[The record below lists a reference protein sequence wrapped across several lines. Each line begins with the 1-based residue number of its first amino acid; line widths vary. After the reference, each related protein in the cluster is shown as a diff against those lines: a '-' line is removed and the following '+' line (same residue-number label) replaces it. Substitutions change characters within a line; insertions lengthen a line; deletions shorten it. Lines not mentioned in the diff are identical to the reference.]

1 MNIFEQYGIKEVAD
15 VTLYAIE
22 LDEND
27 EEIYIP
33 VLYLDTLKISSV
45 EQTADQ
51 TSARGGLGNPH
62 LITWD
67 FGKEI
72 TVNLEDALYSPA
84 SMSMLW
90 GGKYASKSVEL
101 WGVLANKQDFSWTKV
116 ILKDFSHFE
125 IRKTIPNEYITKDT
139 EYYWLANIIV
149 MSLDGQQRYAKE
161 KVFVTYYEDNGK
173 HYWNLLGD
181 GESHGISFGD
191 NVLTLSEG
199 KNLFIS
205 APRELIYQVKH
216 GIESVKFLDRME
228 KCVATKNFVID
239 TDTNIKHGNYRYL
252 KKYNETALTVYID
265 PTTMQPYEPNLD
277 FFIRKDGSRYPK
289 EGFKKLRL
297 IKQNDVYYKWTRS
310 VAPPHMSLGNRII
323 VDAEHFPGVYRLVGE
338 TYSRNRDT
346 HEDERFQFEIPL
358 CKMSSENNFTFEAA
372 GDPTVFNMTLQVLRR
387 EDGTMMKLTQYN
399 VEQAKYDGQT
409 SGSTVVI
416 PVDDPDITFDDIKIG
431 AEWFS
436 ARELNYEFAIY
447 ETITTFK
454 ISNPDSQ
461 TLYYVGD
468 SINWIDSSQEIN
480 EDSKEQIILHG
491 TKTISETYFYVQT
504 VDGIPQWEN
513 YAPVFVDHPSYKPG
527 EAVEN
532 SEGITIGRWE
542 NSHEFRVVISEDTAV
557 YYSDIFQYEVETS
570 LNTLDEEGD

>member
-45 EQTADQ
+45 EQTAEQ

-67 FGKEI
+67 YGKEI
-72 TVNLEDALYSPA
+72 TVNLEDALYTPA

-101 WGVLANKQDFSWTKV
+101 WGVFDAYKEKFSWAKA
-116 ILKDFSHFE
+116 ILKDFSNFSIE
-125 IRKTIPNEYITKDT
+125 EDQIKGTIYKWTVN
-139 EYYWLANIIV
+139 LII
-149 MSLDGQQRYAKE
+149 MSLDGQLRHE
-161 KVFVTYYEDNGK
+161 KNNVEISYYSKYGRNYWSFNKPVDFEDG
-173 HYWNLLGD
+173 
-181 GESHGISFGD
+181 SF
-191 NVLTLSEG
+191 TLSEG
-199 KNLFIS
+199 KNLFVNV
-205 APRELIYQVKH
+205 PQELIYQIKH
-216 GIESVKFLDRME
+216 GIESVKYLDRME
-228 KCVATKNFVID
+228 KCVATRNFVID

-252 KKYNETALTVYID
+252 KKYDKTALTVFID

-323 VDAEHFPGVYRLVGE
+323 IDAEHFPGVYRLVGE

-358 CKMSSENNFTFEAA
+358 CKMGSENSFTLEAA

-399 VEQAKYDGQT
+399 VEQAKYNGQI
-409 SGSTVVI
+409 SGSTTVI
-416 PVDDPDITFDDIKIG
+416 PVDDPDIVFDDVKIE
-431 AEWFS
+431 AKWYS
-436 ARELNYEFAIY
+436 PYELNWGIEEYGDRQDIVELKIIHPLDSAEFYVDNNMYWA
-447 ETITTFK
+447 TTAEVE
-454 ISNPDSQ
+454 D
-461 TLYYVGD
+461 G
-468 SINWIDSSQEIN
+468 SIENGEILV
-480 EDSKEQIILHG
+480 EGVTSIVR
-491 TKTISETYFYVQT
+491 TYLLVQT
-504 VDGIPQWEN
+504 VDDVVQWEN
-513 YAPVFVDHPSYKPG
+513 GVPVFVLDEHGNIQTKK
-527 EAVEN
+527 EEL
-532 SEGITIGRWE
+532 E
-542 NSHEFRVVISEDTAV
+542 
-557 YYSDIFQYEVETS
+557 S
-570 LNTLDEEGD
+570 LNVKFTSDNGYGQNIEVSLEDLSSVEEGEE

>member
-45 EQTADQ
+45 EQTAEQ
-51 TSARGGLGNPH
+51 ISARGGLGNPN

-67 FGKEI
+67 YGKEI
-72 TVNLEDALYSPA
+72 TINLEDALYTPA

-90 GGKYASKSVEL
+90 DGKYASKSVEL
-101 WGVLANKQDFSWTKV
+101 WGVFDTYKEKFSWAKA
-116 ILKDFSHFE
+116 ILKDFSNFSIE
-125 IRKTIPNEYITKDT
+125 EDQIKGTIYKWTVN
-139 EYYWLANIIV
+139 LII
-149 MSLDGQQRYAKE
+149 MSLDGQLRHE
-161 KVFVTYYEDNGK
+161 KNNIEISYYSKYGRNYWSFNKPVDFEDG
-173 HYWNLLGD
+173 
-181 GESHGISFGD
+181 SF
-191 NVLTLSEG
+191 TLSEG
-199 KNLFIS
+199 KNLFVNV
-205 APRELIYQVKH
+205 PQELIYQIKH

-228 KCVATKNFVID
+228 KCVATRNFVID

-252 KKYNETALTVYID
+252 KKYDKTALTVFID

-297 IKQNDVYYKWTRS
+297 IKQNEVYYKWTRS

-323 VDAEHFPGVYRLVGE
+323 VDSEHFPGVYRLVGE

-358 CKMSSENNFTFEAA
+358 CKMGSENSFTLEAA

-399 VEQAKYDGQT
+399 VEQAKYNGQI
-409 SGSTVVI
+409 SGSTTVI
-416 PVDDPDITFDDIKIG
+416 PVDDPDIIFDDVKIE
-431 AEWFS
+431 AKWYS
-436 ARELNYEFAIY
+436 PYELNWGIEEYGDRQNIVELKIIHPLDLAKFYVDNNMYWA
-447 ETITTFK
+447 TTAEVE
-454 ISNPDSQ
+454 D
-461 TLYYVGD
+461 G
-468 SINWIDSSQEIN
+468 SIENGEILV
-480 EDSKEQIILHG
+480 EGVTSIVR
-491 TKTISETYFYVQT
+491 TYLLVQT
-504 VDGIPQWEN
+504 VDDVVQWEN
-513 YAPVFVDHPSYKPG
+513 GVPVFVLDEHGNIQTKK
-527 EAVEN
+527 EEL
-532 SEGITIGRWE
+532 E
-542 NSHEFRVVISEDTAV
+542 
-557 YYSDIFQYEVETS
+557 S
-570 LNTLDEEGD
+570 LNVKFTSDNEYGQNIEVSLEDLSSVEEGEE

>member
-45 EQTADQ
+45 EQTAEQ
-51 TSARGGLGNPH
+51 TAARGGLGNPH

-67 FGKEI
+67 YGKEI
-72 TVNLEDALYSPA
+72 TVNLEDALYTPA

-101 WGVLANKQDFSWTKV
+101 WGVFDAYKEKFSWAKA
-116 ILKDFSHFE
+116 ILKDFSNFSIE
-125 IRKTIPNEYITKDT
+125 EDQIKGTIYKWTVN
-139 EYYWLANIIV
+139 LII
-149 MSLDGQQRYAKE
+149 MSLDGQLRHE
-161 KVFVTYYEDNGK
+161 KNNIEISYYSKYGRNYWSFNKPVDFEDG
-173 HYWNLLGD
+173 
-181 GESHGISFGD
+181 SF
-191 NVLTLSEG
+191 TLSEG
-199 KNLFIS
+199 KNLFVNV
-205 APRELIYQVKH
+205 PQELIYQIKH
-216 GIESVKFLDRME
+216 GIESVKYLDRME
-228 KCVATKNFVID
+228 KCVATRNFVID

-252 KKYNETALTVYID
+252 KKYDKTALTVFID

-358 CKMSSENNFTFEAA
+358 CKMGSENSFTLEAA

-399 VEQAKYDGQT
+399 VEQAKYNGQI
-409 SGSTVVI
+409 SGSTTVI
-416 PVDDPDITFDDIKIG
+416 PVDDPDIIFDDVKIE
-431 AEWFS
+431 AKWYS
-436 ARELNYEFAIY
+436 PYELNWGVEEYGDRQDIVGLKIIHPLDLAEFYVDNNMYWA
-447 ETITTFK
+447 TTAEVE
-454 ISNPDSQ
+454 D
-461 TLYYVGD
+461 G
-468 SINWIDSSQEIN
+468 SIENGEILV
-480 EDSKEQIILHG
+480 EGVTGIVR
-491 TKTISETYFYVQT
+491 TYLLVQT
-504 VDGIPQWEN
+504 VDDVVQWEN
-513 YAPVFVDHPSYKPG
+513 GVPVFVLDEHGNIQTKK
-527 EAVEN
+527 EEL
-532 SEGITIGRWE
+532 E
-542 NSHEFRVVISEDTAV
+542 
-557 YYSDIFQYEVETS
+557 S
-570 LNTLDEEGD
+570 LNIKFTSDNEYGQNIEVSLEDLSSVEEGEE